1 MGGGAQVRLWIGNA
15 QRHLRV
21 PLRFGNDRCG
31 ARATAVAARPVDE
44 GVRNA
49 VLL

>member
-21 PLRFGNDRCG
+21 PFCFGSCS
-31 ARATAVAARPVDE
+31 
-44 GVRNA
+44 VRTIVIA
-49 VLL
+49 GKPRSYRRG